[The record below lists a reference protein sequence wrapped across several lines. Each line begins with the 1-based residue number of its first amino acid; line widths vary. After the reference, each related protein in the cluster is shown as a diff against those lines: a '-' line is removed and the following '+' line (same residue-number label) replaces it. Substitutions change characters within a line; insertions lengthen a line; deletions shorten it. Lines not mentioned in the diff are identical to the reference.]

1 MLLVAASLALLIGV
15 SLGLLGGGGSIL
27 TVLMLVYVLH
37 VDAKQSIASSLFV
50 VGVTSLVGTIA
61 HARAGRVRWKIGLL
75 FGVAGMLGA
84 TLGGQIATSLPGPVL
99 LVLFAAIML
108 ATAGA
113 MMRGRGEPA
122 GAGEPRDLPTARA
135 AGIGASA
142 GVVSGLVGA
151 GGGFLVVPALALVG
165 GLGMGDAVGTSLLV
179 IAMQSLAG
187 FARHAANTPLD
198 WTLLGVV
205 TAAAIL
211 GGLAGARFASRLSPA
226 TMRRAFAWLVLG
238 MALFMLVSELPRF
251 AGAPVAAA
259 VIAVVALASLALGLR
274 RPAIS
279 RKKPVQENTPEG
291 AAHALPSALRYHL
304 FDLHLPA
311 GRRGDSR
318 GRDHRSGD

>member
-1 MLLVAASLALLIGV
+1 MLLVAALLALLIGL

-27 TVLMLVYVLH
+27 TVPMLVYVLH

-50 VGVTSLVGTIA
+50 VGVTSLVGAVA
-61 HARAGRVRWKIGLL
+61 HARAGRVRWKVGLL

-84 TLGGQIATSLPGPVL
+84 TLGGQIAGSLAGPVL
-99 LVLFAAIML
+99 LVLFAVIML
-108 ATAGA
+108 VTAGA

-122 GAGEPRDLPTARA
+122 GEPRDLSVAKATF
-135 AGIGASA
+135 IGAST

-165 GLGMGDAVGTSLLV
+165 GLSMGDAVGTSLLV

-187 FARHAANTPLD
+187 FARHAAHTPLD

-205 TAAAIL
+205 AAAAIL
-211 GGLAGARFASRLSPA
+211 GSLVGARFASRLSPA

-238 MALFMLVSELPRF
+238 MALFMLLSELPRF
-251 AGAPVAAA
+251 VGAPVAAA

-274 RPAIS
+274 RPVIS
-279 RKKPVQENTPEG
+279 RRKPVQETPSEG
-291 AAHALPSALRYHL
+291 TAHALPSALRYHL

-311 GRRGDSR
+311 GRRGDAP